1 MATQTFVLQVGVAVL
16 VVAAGLAG
24 AFVQA
29 QRAGDIEAIARAT
42 AVAETVAATPTVIAA
57 VQQPSPTAALQPY
70 AERVRV
76 ESGTD
81 FVVIMS
87 PESTRFTHPDPSQIG
102 KTFLGHTEEAL
113 AGGTVVED
121 YTGTLGPSLRVVKPI
136 SDDGRVVALVAVG
149 IRKSA
154 VGEQVRAQL
163 PAILLAGL
171 VAALLSGLGTALVAR
186 RIRRQTHGLGEEQLR
201 EMYEYY
207 DAVLHAVTE
216 GLLITDLDGRLRLAN
231 DEAVRL
237 LDLPPDAV
245 GRQVGELGLAAP
257 LAAAL
262 TDDHLHEDELHVT
275 SARVLVL
282 NRGPATWEGRLLG
295 HVATLR
301 DRTDLE
307 ELTGE
312 LDSARGLAEA
322 LRSQAHES
330 ANRLHTIVSLIELG
344 HTDRAL
350 DFATDE
356 LAVSQ
361 VLTDRVVGSVEEPAL
376 TALLLGKAAEA
387 HERGI
392 AFDIATGARWPSDV
406 APTRD
411 IVTIVG
417 NLIDNALDAVA
428 EVEDPSARRV
438 AFDARVEQGTRRPR
452 GDTAAVCR
460 PRRLRQRAGAAPGR
474 GRRRLPPGLV
484 DEGAGRGRTARH
496 RARPRRPDRR
506 PAGRHPVG
514 LGSSGRSLHR
524 AAPGA
529 GPTAGR
535 SGAGVAAGSCADGR
549 DAVSSTDDLRV
560 LVVED
565 EPIAAEAHTAYVSR
579 VAGFVSV
586 ATVGTSQAALKAL
599 QDQRIDVVLLD
610 MNLPDRHGLDV
621 VRAMRAAGHRADVIA
636 VTSARDLEV
645 VRAAVSLGIVQY
657 VLKPFVFA
665 TLRER
670 LLAYRAYRDQHGAGQ
685 EISTQ
690 AEVDEVFAGARSGG
704 ESHLP
709 KGMGEELLT
718 RVSRVLREAD
728 GGRSASELGEALGVS
743 RVTARRYAE
752 HLCETRVVVRRS
764 RYAGAG
770 RPEVEYLWS
779 R

>member
-1 MATQTFVLQVGVAVL
+1 MTTRSPARWSVATQTFVLQVGVAVL
-16 VVAAGLAG
+16 VVTAGLAG
-24 AFVQA
+24 AWVQA
-29 QRAGDIEAIARAT
+29 QRAGDIEAIARTT

-57 VQQPSPTAALQPY
+57 VQQPSPTTTLQPY

-87 PESTRFTHPDPSQIG
+87 PQSIRFTHPDPTQIG
-102 KTFLGHTEEAL
+102 KQFLGHTEDAL

-136 SDDGRVVALVAVG
+136 SDNGRVVALVAVG

-163 PAILLAGL
+163 PGILLAGL

-216 GLLITDLDGRLRLAN
+216 GLLLTDLEGRLRLAN
-231 DEAVRL
+231 DEAIRL
-237 LDLPPDAV
+237 LDLPSDAV
-245 GRQVGELGLAAP
+245 GRPVAELGLAAP

-262 TDDHLHEDELHVT
+262 TDDAVHEDELHVT
-275 SARVLVL
+275 AARVLVL
-282 NRGPATWEGRLLG
+282 NRGPAQWEGRLLG

-392 AFDIATGARWPSDV
+392 AFDIAPGAHWPSDV

-411 IVTIVG
+411 VVTIVG

-428 EVEDPSARRV
+428 QVDDPSSRRV
-438 AFDARVEQGTRRPR
+438 AFDAKVEEGEPRPLAS
-452 GDTAAVCR
+452 DE
-460 PRRLRQRAGAAPGR
+460 GAAPRTTAQRYAVLDVSDTGP
-474 GRRRLPPGLV
+474 GLPPGAV
-484 DEGAGRGRTARH
+484 EDAFRRGWSTKEQGVAGRRGIGLALVAQTVDRLSGQLAVSGPPGARFTVRLPVPDQASHEVRAPSGTAES
-496 RARPRRPDRR
+496 ARPTEPT
-506 PAGRHPVG
+506 
-514 LGSSGRSLHR
+514 
-524 AAPGA
+524 GA
-529 GPTAGR
+529 
-535 SGAGVAAGSCADGR
+535 
-549 DAVSSTDDLRV
+549 
-560 LVVED
+560 
-565 EPIAAEAHTAYVSR
+565 
-579 VAGFVSV
+579 
-586 ATVGTSQAALKAL
+586 TS
-599 QDQRIDVVLLD
+599 
-610 MNLPDRHGLDV
+610 
-621 VRAMRAAGHRADVIA
+621 
-636 VTSARDLEV
+636 
-645 VRAAVSLGIVQY
+645 
-657 VLKPFVFA
+657 
-665 TLRER
+665 
-670 LLAYRAYRDQHGAGQ
+670 
-685 EISTQ
+685 
-690 AEVDEVFAGARSGG
+690 
-704 ESHLP
+704 
-709 KGMGEELLT
+709 
-718 RVSRVLREAD
+718 
-728 GGRSASELGEALGVS
+728 
-743 RVTARRYAE
+743 
-752 HLCETRVVVRRS
+752 
-764 RYAGAG
+764 
-770 RPEVEYLWS
+770 
-779 R
+779 